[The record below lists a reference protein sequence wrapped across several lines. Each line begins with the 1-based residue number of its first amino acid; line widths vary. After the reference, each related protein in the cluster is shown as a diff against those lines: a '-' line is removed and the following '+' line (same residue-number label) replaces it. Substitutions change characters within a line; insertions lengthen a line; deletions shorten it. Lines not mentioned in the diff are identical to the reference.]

1 MPNEIDKTGQERDI
15 DRWAKRLFD
24 KVALAKR
31 ESISK
36 EFETAKQKWSKV
48 KVPTKKDLEKV
59 EKMAIE
65 LRSDL
70 AHLRNTQPR
79 CWEKP
84 LDYPEVF
91 SDYKEQVKKSVR
103 KHRQALSLLE
113 GFSRLEV
120 NSKCIGIQ
128 SSIDYCISV
137 LKRGRKFSDFS
148 QQRRAES
155 IIATLQTK
163 RCGFIQLGESLDRAE
178 QLKSEIEGYKM
189 ELDQFKKDTHDWIP
203 IEESMTIIETGRVAN
218 PDSSL
223 GDRLPRTE
231 RFVSK
236 WKCSKCNRTM
246 SVSETQYF
254 ISRWKSNK
262 S

>member
-1 MPNEIDKTGQERDI
+1 M
-15 DRWAKRLFD
+15 
-24 KVALAKR
+24 ALAKDLAKNK
-31 ESISK
+31 SISE

-48 KVPTKKDLEKV
+48 KVPAKKDLEKV

-65 LRSDL
+65 LRNEL
-70 AHLRNTQPR
+70 VHLRNTQPK

-91 SDYKEQVKKSVR
+91 SDYKEQVKNSVR

-120 NSKCIGIQ
+120 NSKRIDIQ
-128 SSIDYCISV
+128 NSIDHCISV
-137 LKRGRKFSDFS
+137 LKKGRKFLDFPR
-148 QQRRAES
+148 QRSAES
-155 IIATLQTK
+155 IITSLQTK
-163 RCGFIQLGESLDRAE
+163 RYGFIQIGENLDRAE

-189 ELDQFKKDTHDWIP
+189 ELDQFKKDTHEKIA
-203 IEESMTIIETGRVAN
+203 IEESTAIIEPGRVAN

-223 GDRLPRTE
+223 EDRPPRTE

-236 WKCSKCNRTM
+236 LKCSKCNRTW

-254 ISRWKSNK
+254 ISRWKSK
-262 S
+262 K